1 MSLADQAVA
10 ELESTEQ
17 FFNRSTRSLTEEH
30 SGVKPAPDVMT
41 AAQQVAHA
49 AQTIDWFI
57 EGAFRREGFDTNF
70 QAHAKAIENCTSLTD
85 ARAWFAKA
93 VAVAKATL
101 SSKSNSELTAPI
113 ADGPI
118 MGGAPRM
125 AIISAVTPHALRR
138 TFATEMFRA
147 GCDPATLQ
155 SLLGHNDIRTTMH
168 YIRPV
173 TDTGQHIRSPLDLPR
188 RD

>member
-1 MSLADQAVA
+1 M
-10 ELESTEQ
+10 
-17 FFNRSTRSLTEEH
+17 
-30 SGVKPAPDVMT
+30 KPAPDVMT

-101 SSKSNSELTAPI
+101 SSKSNAELTAPI

-125 AIISAVTPHALRR
+125 AIISAITDHTAHHRGALTVYARVSGLVPP
-138 TFATEMFRA
+138 MPYM
-147 GCDPATLQ
+147 D
-155 SLLGHNDIRTTMH
+155 
-168 YIRPV
+168 
-173 TDTGQHIRSPLDLPR
+173 
-188 RD
+188 

>member
-93 VAVAKATL
+93 VAVATATL
-101 SSKSNSELTAPI
+101 SSKSNAELTAPI

-125 AIISAVTPHALRR
+125 AIISAITDHTAHHRGALTVYARVSGLVPP
-138 TFATEMFRA
+138 MPYM
-147 GCDPATLQ
+147 D
-155 SLLGHNDIRTTMH
+155 
-168 YIRPV
+168 
-173 TDTGQHIRSPLDLPR
+173 
-188 RD
+188 